1 MIYADF
7 ENILVPEINGKEN
20 PENCYTNKYQ
30 KHVACNYWYKFACVY
45 YTFIKRLKSYLGKD
59 VVYNIINR
67 MIEKKVN
74 IAVILTMNLWEI
86 RKTIK
91 IFKTLLNV
99 EYVII
104 IMLNIGSVIIM
115 ILK

>member
-1 MIYADF
+1 
-7 ENILVPEINGKEN
+7 
-20 PENCYTNKYQ
+20 
-30 KHVACNYWYKFACVY
+30 
-45 YTFIKRLKSYLGKD
+45 
-59 VVYNIINR
+59 

-115 ILK
+115 MLK